1 MKRKALGK
9 GLSAL
14 LPDPEPSPSVEEATL
29 HVSPDR
35 LEANPFQ
42 PRTVMEPARLEELAA
57 SIRESGMIQPL
68 LVRRAGGHYQIIAGE
83 RRWRA
88 AQRPGL
94 GTGSVGIRDLAHHP
108 PPEPAPLANI

>member
-83 RRWRA
+83 RRWGP
-88 AQRPGL
+88 AQRRGPGP
-94 GTGSVGIRDLAHHP
+94 GPGGIPDGPHDPRRP
-108 PPEPAPLANI
+108 

>member
-14 LPDPEPSPSVEEATL
+14 LPDPEPSPAAEEATL

-68 LVRRAGGHYQIIAGE
+68 LVRRAGGRYQIIAGE

-88 AQRPGL
+88 AQLLGL
-94 GTGSVGIRDLAHHP
+94 ATVPRGIRG
-108 PPEPAPLANI
+108 PAARRLLPLAA